1 MQEVEKA
8 EGEEGEDDFGGV
20 LKRRQHS
27 VDAREP
33 QEDADA
39 GPESTQKLLDDYF
52 GTDDKQLGEE
62 DRFLKKFI
70 ANKATLCLCLMCLWI
85 IILQYINLR

>member
-1 MQEVEKA
+1 MYRLLQEVEKA
-8 EGEEGEDDFGGV
+8 EGEEGGDDFGGV
-20 LKRRQHS
+20 LKRRQHA
-27 VDAREP
+27 VDPREP
-33 QEDADA
+33 QEGTDA

-70 ANKATLCLCLMCLWI
+70 ANKAMLCLCLMC
-85 IILQYINLR
+85 Q